1 MKKEEEKIEIKEY
14 IPINIDLY
22 NFEGDTNKIIKFF
35 QDIPVK
41 IKEKVDTFRKYYTE
55 KVDKKI
61 LEDNEKNHIKWLSC
75 HRYELDV
82 KYYHDDVSLNI
93 NGFRWETDEE
103 FNTRLDTQ
111 KRDKLNA
118 QKAAKT
124 RKLKQEEE
132 ELKLFNKLK
141 EKYGKET

>member
-1 MKKEEEKIEIKEY
+1 MKKKEEKIEITTRL
-14 IPINIDLY
+14 PIYIDLY
-22 NFEGDTNKIIKFF
+22 SLEGDTEKVIQYLK
-35 QDIPVK
+35 DIPNK
-41 IKEKVDTFRKYYTE
+41 LKEWSSGFNHTKYS
-55 KVDKKI
+55 DKDK
-61 LEDNEKNHIKWLSC
+61 LYMDNLLNC
-75 HRYELDV
+75 HRYELNFESWQDGTE
-82 KYYHDDVSLNI
+82 VSI
-93 NGFRWETDEE
+93 EGVRWETDEE

>member
-1 MKKEEEKIEIKEY
+1 M
-14 IPINIDLY
+14 
-22 NFEGDTNKIIKFF
+22 
-35 QDIPVK
+35 
-41 IKEKVDTFRKYYTE
+41 
-55 KVDKKI
+55 
-61 LEDNEKNHIKWLSC
+61 
-75 HRYELDV
+75 
-82 KYYHDDVSLNI
+82 NI

>member
-111 KRDKLNA
+111 KRNKLNA

-141 EKYGKET
+141 EKYEK